1 MFLTIT
7 YSIISAI
14 IIYAIFFLLPKYLK
28 KKSKLQVAPA
38 SNEIVVSNIYI
49 DHVKDYDDELI
60 KIAKAAQAINNH
72 IECNNVIRAIESFN
86 DKYRELYGV
95 YLVQIDVNML
105 CELVE
110 KRYKRISNPL
120 RVQVQF

>member
-1 MFLTIT
+1 MFL
-7 YSIISAI
+7 SIIYTLVSCC
-14 IIYAIFFLLPKYLK
+14 IIYYIFFSLHKHLK
-28 KKSKLQVAPA
+28 KFDNKLLKPVP
-38 SNEIVVSNIYI
+38 NEIVVSNIYI

-72 IECNNVIRAIESFN
+72 IECTNVIRAIESFN
-86 DKYRELYGV
+86 NKYRELYGV

-110 KRYKRISNPL
+110 KRYKKISNPQAL
-120 RVQVQF
+120 QLQF